1 MQPRPHPEDERLV
14 TRTVRLP
21 RPLRRLVGVL
31 LAAAWWASAGAIAVT
46 AGNPVPE
53 PHSSC
58 ETEDSQRSQ
67 QGVAQ
72 AELTVINL
80 TDATFDLFWL
90 DYDGARVFYQTIRP
104 SSTQPQ
110 PTWVTHPWILADEDG
125 TCYLL
130 VEVTAVQQTM
140 TIGTTTGEPLETPA
154 DTPPPRPPQTEP
166 SDAGPDATE
175 AAGPSEPAGGSGFP
189 TPLVVGALAMLGILV
204 GVLFAAGKFGP
215 GAGKGGKKP

>member
-1 MQPRPHPEDERLV
+1 M
-14 TRTVRLP
+14 
-21 RPLRRLVGVL
+21 
-31 LAAAWWASAGAIAVT
+31 AAAIPALVVAALVWMFGSAAGAA

-58 ETEDSQRSQ
+58 ETEDAQRSQ
-67 QGVAQ
+67 EGVAQ

-90 DYDGARVFYQTIRP
+90 DYDGERVFYQTIGP

-110 PTWVTHPWILADEDG
+110 PTWVTHPWILADADG

-130 VEVTAVQQTM
+130 VEVTAVEQTM

-166 SDAGPDATE
+166 SDAAPGPTS
-175 AAGPSEPAGGSGFP
+175 AAGEGETDGEPGFP
-189 TPLVVGALAMLGILV
+189 TPLVIAGLAMLGVLV
-204 GVLFAAGKFGP
+204 GVLLASGKFAGP
-215 GAGKGGKKP
+215 KKPGP